1 MTILPND
8 LADMTGTLHG
18 TALVTGCSFV
28 HCVGLPAED
37 GGRISATWNSKEDI
51 RFVQRVVENFLRAA
65 GLCTLLIRMLIMST
79 TLPNSVEDV
88 YSSQSVVDS
97 ASLEVC

>member
-51 RFVQRVVENFLRAA
+51 RFVQRVAENFLRAA

-79 TLPNSVEDV
+79 TLPNS
-88 YSSQSVVDS
+88 
-97 ASLEVC
+97 